1 MNNTNIMTDFIGQFN
16 LNGGNILP
24 VNTKC
29 IFLGEVFCGNCNRAY
44 KRKESK
50 TLKCYSRGKSQQ
62 KERYVSFC
70 CM

>member
-1 MNNTNIMTDFIGQFN
+1 MNNTNIMADFIRQFN

-29 IFLGEVFCGNCNRAY
+29 IFLCEAFWGNCNRAY

-50 TLKCYSRGKSQQ
+50 ALKCYSRGKSQQ
-62 KERYVSFC
+62 KKKNI
-70 CM
+70 